1 MKNINYLMRNNV
13 THFEKLNVRED
24 VILSLSKDDEEWK
37 SHFDRLS
44 VTHFDRLSVTH
55 FEKLNV
61 REDVILS
68 LSKDDEEW
76 KSHFDKLSVTEEEKV
91 KFQKVDHRIFRSS
104 LTFLIILLFNSLLS
118 AQHQWFPNELNVQPF
133 TANFLEPKAGFL
145 FNTSDD
151 KIRLD
156 IGTSQDILHIK
167 NNETIISFGADL
179 FTFTRL
185 RSESDFH
192 FPVETID
199 YLFGLNASYKKR
211 YCDNEL
217 GLRFRFSHISAHLV
231 DGQFDKTT
239 NQWRDGRLPQVYSRE
254 FIEFFPFIRF
264 NDLRF
269 YAGLTY
275 IFHSSPKE
283 IKKGIFQF
291 GGDFF
296 VTKLRTDWF
305 TPFIAYDFKLSGK
318 EKYVGNN
325 FINFGMKF
333 GEFNKKGFSIYYSY
347 ISGKSIHGEFF
358 DLNESYSS
366 IGFNLD
372 L

>member
-1 MKNINYLMRNNV
+1 MSNK
-13 THFEKLNVRED
+13 KLK
-24 VILSLSKDDEEWK
+24 ILFSSILISVVLPFISLNAQS
-37 SHFDRLS
+37 
-44 VTHFDRLSVTH
+44 
-55 FEKLNV
+55 
-61 REDVILS
+61 
-68 LSKDDEEW
+68 
-76 KSHFDKLSVTEEEKV
+76 DKK
-91 KFQKVDHRIFRSS
+91 
-104 LTFLIILLFNSLLS
+104 
-118 AQHQWFPNELNVQPF
+118 WFPKELNVQPF

-167 NNETIISFGADL
+167 NQEDILSFGVDL

-185 RSESDFH
+185 RSEKDFH

-199 YLFGLNASYKKR
+199 YLFGLNAAYKKY
-211 YCDNEL
+211 YCNNEI

-254 FIEFFPFIRF
+254 FIELFPFIRF

-283 IKKGIFQF
+283 IKKGIFQI
-291 GGDFF
+291 GGDYFLTNLNTE
-296 VTKLRTDWF
+296 VF
-305 TPFIAYDFKLSGK
+305 TPYIAYDFKLSGK
-318 EKYVGNN
+318 EKYIGNN
-325 FINFGMKF
+325 FINFGLKF
-333 GEFNKKGFSIYYSY
+333 GEFNKKGFSIYYSF
-347 ISGKSIHGEFF
+347 ISGHSIHGEYI
-358 DLNESYSS
+358 DVRENYSS
-366 IGFNLD
+366 LGFNLD

>member
-1 MKNINYLMRNNV
+1 MKKLIHLVSVNVSHFNKLSVNRN
-13 THFEKLNVRED
+13 
-24 VILSLSKDDEEWK
+24 VILSLTKDDWRDK
-37 SHFDRLS
+37 SRFDISQPTDQCNKR
-44 VTHFDRLSVTH
+44 
-55 FEKLNV
+55 EK
-61 REDVILS
+61 RIM
-68 LSKDDEEW
+68 
-76 KSHFDKLSVTEEEKV
+76 SHFDKLCLTDINY
-91 KFQKVDHRIFRSS
+91 FTRLS
-104 LTFLIILLFNSLLS
+104 LILISLFLITSNYIQ
-118 AQHQWFPNELNVQPF
+118 AQNVWFPKELNIQPF

-145 FNTSDD
+145 FNTNDN

-156 IGTSQDILHIK
+156 IGTSQDIFHIK
-167 NNETIISFGADL
+167 SNEAVISFGADL

-185 RSESDFH
+185 RSENDFH

-199 YLFGLNASYKKR
+199 YLFGLNASYKKK

-231 DGQFDKTT
+231 DGQFDKAA
-239 NQWRDGRLPQVYSRE
+239 NKWRDDKLPQVYSRE
-254 FIEFFPFIRF
+254 FIEFFPFVRL
-264 NDLRF
+264 NDLRI

-283 IKKGIFQF
+283 IKKGIFQI

-296 VTKLRTDWF
+296 LTKLKTEWF
-305 TPFIAYDFKLSGK
+305 TPFVAYDFKLSGN

-333 GEFNKKGFSIYYSY
+333 GDFNKKGFSIYYSF
-347 ISGKSIHGEFF
+347 ISGKSVHGEYF
-358 DLNESYSS
+358 DINESYSS

-372 L
+372 I

>member
-1 MKNINYLMRNNV
+1 M
-13 THFEKLNVRED
+13 T
-24 VILSLSKDDEEWK
+24 
-37 SHFDRLS
+37 
-44 VTHFDRLSVTH
+44 
-55 FEKLNV
+55 
-61 REDVILS
+61 
-68 LSKDDEEW
+68 
-76 KSHFDKLSVTEEEKV
+76 HFDKLSVTHFDKLSVTHFDKLNVKEEEKL

-118 AQHQWFPNELNVQPF
+118 AQHQWFPSELNVQPF
-133 TANFLEPKAGFL
+133 TANILEPKAGFL
-145 FNTSDD
+145 FNISDN

-199 YLFGLNASYKKR
+199 YLFGLNASYKKM

-217 GLRFRFSHISAHLV
+217 GFRFRFSHISAHLV

-239 NQWRDGRLPQVYSRE
+239 NQWRDGRLPHVYSRE

-347 ISGKSIHGEFF
+347 ISGKSIHGEYF

>member
-1 MKNINYLMRNNV
+1 MKEINHLVINNMSHFNKLSVTRN
-13 THFEKLNVRED
+13 F
-24 VILSLSKDDEEWK
+24 ILSLPALT
-37 SHFDRLS
+37 RLS
-44 VTHFDRLSVTH
+44 SRG
-55 FEKLNV
+55 
-61 REDVILS
+61 R
-68 LSKDDEEW
+68 SKDDEEW
-76 KSHFDKLSVTEEEKV
+76 KSHFDKLSVTGKEIE
-91 KFQKVDHRIFRSS
+91 KFQKVEFRIFRSS
-104 LTFLIILLFNSLLS
+104 LTFLIILFNSLLF

-145 FNTSDD
+145 FNTSDN

-167 NNETIISFGADL
+167 NNEAVISFGADL

-185 RSESDFH
+185 RSENDFH

-199 YLFGLNASYKKR
+199 YLFGLNASYKKN

-217 GLRFRFSHISAHLV
+217 GFRFRFSHISAHLV
-231 DGQFDKTT
+231 DGQFDKAA
-239 NQWRDGRLPQVYSRE
+239 NKWRDDRLPQVYSRE
-254 FIEFFPFIRF
+254 FIELFPFIRL

-283 IKKGIFQF
+283 IKKGIFQI
-291 GGDFF
+291 GGDLF
-296 VTKLRTDWF
+296 VTKLKTDWF

-333 GEFNKKGFSIYYSY
+333 GKFNKKGFSIYYSY
-347 ISGKSIHGEFF
+347 ISGKSVHGEYF

>member
-1 MKNINYLMRNNV
+1 MNKNSILSSLKDAEG
-13 THFEKLNVRED
+13 EKPRFDELNMTRGEKNVRSK
-24 VILSLSKDDEEWK
+24 IFLS
-37 SHFDRLS
+37 
-44 VTHFDRLSVTH
+44 
-55 FEKLNV
+55 N
-61 REDVILS
+61 
-68 LSKDDEEW
+68 
-76 KSHFDKLSVTEEEKV
+76 
-91 KFQKVDHRIFRSS
+91 
-104 LTFLIILLFNSLLS
+104 LTLLLILLFNSLLS
-118 AQHQWFPNELNVQPF
+118 AQHQWFPNELNVRPF
-133 TANFLEPKAGFL
+133 TANFLEAKAGFL
-145 FNTSDD
+145 FNTDN

-156 IGTSQDILHIK
+156 IGTTQDILHIK
-167 NNETIISFGADL
+167 SNEAVISFGADL

-185 RSESDFH
+185 RSENDFH

-199 YLFGLNASYKKR
+199 YLFGLNASYKKK

-231 DGQFDKTT
+231 DGQFDKAA
-239 NQWRDGRLPQVYSRE
+239 NKWRDDKLPQVYSRE
-254 FIEFFPFIRF
+254 FIEFFPFVRF
-264 NDLRF
+264 DDLRI

-283 IKKGIFQF
+283 IKKGIFQI

-296 VTKLRTDWF
+296 VTKLKTDWF

-333 GEFNKKGFSIYYSY
+333 GEFNKKGFSIYYSF
-347 ISGKSIHGEFF
+347 ISGKSVHGEYF
-358 DLNESYSS
+358 DMNESYSS
-366 IGFNLD
+366 VGFNLD